1 MKKKL
6 KLFGYFLLIILV
18 LIQFYPSEKPS
29 VSFHNPND
37 LTITE
42 KVPNDIALKIKAACY
57 DCHSNESKFP
67 WYSNVAPTKWL
78 VNNHII
84 EGREELNFS
93 EWNAIETDDKSDL
106 LDDISSLV
114 SDGEMPIKG
123 YTLLHSEAKLSEAD
137 REAITNWADDMLDSL
152 YE

>member
-6 KLFGYFLLIILV
+6 KLLGYFLLIVLV

-29 VSFHNPND
+29 VSFDNPND
-37 LTITE
+37 LMIIA

-67 WYSNVAPTKWL
+67 WYSNIAPVKWF
-78 VNNHII
+78 VYNHII
-84 EGREELNFS
+84 EGRDDLNFS
-93 EWNAIETDDKSDL
+93 EWELINKEDKAEI
-106 LDDISSLV
+106 LDDISTVLLE
-114 SDGEMPIKG
+114 GEMPMKPYI
-123 YTLLHSEAKLSEAD
+123 LLHSEAKLSEAD
-137 REAITNWADDMLDSL
+137 REAVSNWADEMLDSL